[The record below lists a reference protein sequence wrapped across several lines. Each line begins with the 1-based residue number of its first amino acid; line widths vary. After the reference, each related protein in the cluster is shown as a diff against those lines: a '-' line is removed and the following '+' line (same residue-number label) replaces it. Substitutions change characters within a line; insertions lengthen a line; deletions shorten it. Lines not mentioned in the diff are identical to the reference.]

1 MAKTL
6 YILATPIGNVNE
18 ANNLLKEKL
27 ESLKILFC
35 EDTRVTDKLLGLLE
49 IKNKP
54 KLVSYHKFNEK
65 EKNLEY
71 IKYLE
76 KEDCGLISDA
86 GYPSISDPG
95 HVIISQCHQQ
105 GIDVKVVNG
114 SCAVNHAVAQSG
126 FASEG
131 YTFIGFLPRVDKQ
144 IVDLL
149 NKHLDKQL
157 PIVCF
162 ESVHRI
168 NNTIDLLKK
177 HFPENKIYVGRE
189 LTKKFE
195 EYKVCLVKELDH
207 LTEKGEFVLIIKPT
221 EQDDKNNEL
230 GITNEMLDYVVQLVN
245 LNLKPK
251 DACKILG
258 SIFKV
263 DAKVLYNIYVKDKE

>member
-54 KLVSYHKFNEK
+54 KLVSYHKFNEN

-177 HFPENKIYVGRE
+177 HFPENQIYVGRE